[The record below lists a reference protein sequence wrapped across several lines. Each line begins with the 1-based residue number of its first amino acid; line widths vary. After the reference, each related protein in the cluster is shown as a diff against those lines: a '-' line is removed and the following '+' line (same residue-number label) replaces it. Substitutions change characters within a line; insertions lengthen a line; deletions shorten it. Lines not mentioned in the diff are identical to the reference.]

1 MLANL
6 VRRPPYYKNMFLDF
20 RSAPLHIAP
29 EMPLPVQNTRMS
41 KATVQHVCDD
51 KLYIAQG
58 VVYLPETSLFQV
70 FVPKKPIVYIPFCDD
85 FGPMNMACIADF
97 ISQLDDK
104 LNANSS
110 SRLIYTVDNSKRS
123 LTNAVFLLGAYM
135 ILARGASTEDVDDC
149 FSWLKP
155 DQFEDYRDATYSQ
168 PTFRL
173 SLVDCWRGLE
183 KGVRL
188 GWVAPPDEHDDEF
201 WGMIDI
207 AEYKH
212 NDSPINADL
221 HEVVPGKFVA
231 FRGPQDLA
239 GAEYEDDSHGFRRF
253 SPSFYV
259 DTLKDHG
266 VTTVVRL
273 NEARYDAAAFEEHN
287 IRVVELEFDDCTAP
301 PPHIVTAFLAAA
313 DADDGAVAVH
323 CKAGLG
329 RTGTLIGVWMM
340 LRRGF
345 TAREAMGWLRI
356 MRPGSVIGE
365 QQHYLCALDEQ
376 LQRRGDGGNACS
388 TFDEAEATSMHDTAF
403 VRVASALHEE
413 GRVSRGSSAGE
424 QAAEVAGALERRA
437 AELVRRASSGAD

>member
-1 MLANL
+1 MCE
-6 VRRPPYYKNMFLDF
+6 
-20 RSAPLHIAP
+20 I
-29 EMPLPVQNTRMS
+29 
-41 KATVQHVCDD
+41 QHVFDD
-51 KLYIAQG
+51 KLYVAHG
-58 VVYLPETSLFQV
+58 VDDVPATASFRA
-70 FVPKKPIVYIPFCDD
+70 FVPKALISYDPFCDD

-97 ISQLDDK
+97 ISQLSDELAKNERCRLVYLVDDG
-104 LNANSS
+104 
-110 SRLIYTVDNSKRS
+110 KRS
-123 LTNAVFLLGAYM
+123 LTNAVFLLGSYM
-135 ILARGASTEDVDDC
+135 ILARGASIDDVDEC

-155 DQFEDYRDATYSQ
+155 DQFEDYRDATHTL